1 MKNIDIQLS
10 GGSYNIIIDHGL
22 IKEIGSSISKI
33 YNGDKVAIITD
44 EKVNKYYGDIVEK
57 SLKAK
62 GYNTLKIVI
71 PPGET
76 SKSVESL
83 LKLYSDLLEFKIN
96 RGNLIVAL
104 GGGVIG
110 DLTGFCAST
119 LLRGIPFI
127 QIPTSLLAQIDSSI
141 GGKVA
146 VDLPQGK
153 NLIGNFY
160 HPKAVY
166 IDPEVLNT
174 LDKKFINDGLGEV
187 IKYGLIKDVNLFS
200 RLEEIKDYKELMES
214 MDYIIYTCCNIKKQ
228 VVQRDEKDTGERMIL
243 NFGHTIGHAI
253 EKLQNYTGL
262 SHGEAV
268 AVGMYKITVKSEE
281 LGISKAGLSER
292 IKNLLIKFNLPYEED
307 NFAKN
312 ELLEAINFDKKN
324 INKNINL
331 VLIKDIGESFIKNV
345 PIDEIK
351 KYL

>member
-1 MKNIDIQLS
+1 MKNIDIKLK

-22 IKEIGSSISKI
+22 IKEIGSAISKI
-33 YNGDKVAIITD
+33 YNGDKIAIITD
-44 EKVNKYYGDIVEK
+44 ENVNKYYGDIVEK
-57 SLKAK
+57 SLKSK

-71 PPGET
+71 PPGER

-104 GGGVIG
+104 GGGVVG

-153 NLIGNFY
+153 NLIGSFY

-214 MDYIIYTCCNIKKQ
+214 MDYIIYTCCNIKKE

-292 IKNLLIKFNLPYEED
+292 IKSLLIKFNLPYEED

-331 VLIKDIGESFIKNV
+331 VLLKDIGKSFIKNV

>member
-1 MKNIDIQLS
+1 MKNIDIQLG

-22 IKEIGSSISKI
+22 IKEIGSAISKI

-44 EKVNKYYGDIVEK
+44 ENVNKYYGDIVEE

-71 PPGET
+71 PPGER

-104 GGGVIG
+104 GGGVVG

-153 NLIGNFY
+153 NLIGSFY

-166 IDPEVLNT
+166 IDPEILNT

-187 IKYGLIKDVNLFS
+187 IKYGLIKDANLFS
-200 RLEEIKDYKELMES
+200 RLEEIKDYKELMQS
-214 MDYIIYTCCNIKKQ
+214 MDYIIYTCCNIKKE

-331 VLIKDIGESFIKNV
+331 VLLKDMGKSFIKNV
-345 PIDEIK
+345 PIDEMK

>member
-22 IKEIGSSISKI
+22 IKEIGFAISKI
-33 YNGDKVAIITD
+33 YNGDKIAIITD
-44 EKVNKYYGDIVEK
+44 DNVNKYYGDIVEK

-71 PPGET
+71 PPGEK

-104 GGGVIG
+104 GGGVVG

-153 NLIGNFY
+153 NLIGSFY

-200 RLEEIKDYKELMES
+200 RLEKIKDYKELMES
-214 MDYIIYTCCNIKKQ
+214 MDYIIYTCCNIKKE
-228 VVQRDEKDTGERMIL
+228 VVQRDEKDMGERMIL

-268 AVGMYKITVKSEE
+268 AVGMYKITMKSEE
-281 LGISKAGLSER
+281 LGISKAGLSEK
-292 IKNLLIKFNLPYEED
+292 IKSLLIKFNLPYEED

-331 VLIKDIGESFIKNV
+331 VLIKDIGESFIKSV
-345 PIDEIK
+345 PIDEMK

>member
-22 IKEIGSSISKI
+22 IKEIGSAISKI
-33 YNGDKVAIITD
+33 YNGDKIAIITD
-44 EKVNKYYGDIVEK
+44 ENVNKYYGDIVEK

-71 PPGET
+71 PPGEK

-104 GGGVIG
+104 GGGVVG

-153 NLIGNFY
+153 NLIGSFY

-187 IKYGLIKDVNLFS
+187 IKYGLIKDANLFS

-214 MDYIIYTCCNIKKQ
+214 MDYIIYTCCNIKKE

-292 IKNLLIKFNLPYEED
+292 IKSLLIKFNLPYEED

-331 VLIKDIGESFIKNV
+331 VLLKDIGESFIKNV

>member
-10 GGSYNIIIDHGL
+10 CGSYNIIIDHGL
-22 IKEIGSSISKI
+22 IKEIGSAISKI
-33 YNGDKVAIITD
+33 YNGDKIAIITD
-44 EKVNKYYGDIVEK
+44 DNVNKYYGDIVEK
-57 SLKAK
+57 SLRVK

-71 PPGET
+71 PPGEK

-83 LKLYSDLLEFKIN
+83 LKLYSDLLDFKIN
-96 RGNLIVAL
+96 RGNLIIAL
-104 GGGVIG
+104 GGGVVG

-127 QIPTSLLAQIDSSI
+127 QVPTSLLAQIDSSI

-153 NLIGNFY
+153 NLIGSFY

-187 IKYGLIKDVNLFS
+187 IKYGLIKDANLFS
-200 RLEEIKDYKELMES
+200 RLEEIKDYKELMET
-214 MDYIIYTCCNIKKQ
+214 MDYIIYTCCNIKKE

-292 IKNLLIKFNLPYEED
+292 IKSLLIKFNLPYEED

-331 VLIKDIGESFIKNV
+331 VLLKDIGESFIKNV
-345 PIDEIK
+345 PIDEMK

>member
-1 MKNIDIQLS
+1 MKNIDVQLS
-10 GGSYNIIIDHGL
+10 SGSYNIIIDRGL
-22 IKEIGSSISKI
+22 IKEIGSAISKI
-33 YNGDKVAIITD
+33 YNGDKIAIITD
-44 EKVNKYYGDIVEK
+44 QNVNKYYGDIVEE
-57 SLKAK
+57 SLKSQ

-83 LKLYSDLLEFKIN
+83 LKLYSDLLDFKIN

-104 GGGVIG
+104 GGGVVG

-127 QIPTSLLAQIDSSI
+127 QVPTSLLAQIDSSI

-153 NLIGNFY
+153 NLIGSFY

-187 IKYGLIKDVNLFS
+187 IKYGLIKDANLFS

-268 AVGMYKITVKSEE
+268 AVGMYKITMKSEE
-281 LGISKAGLSER
+281 LGISKAGLSEK
-292 IKNLLIKFNLPYEED
+292 IKSLLIKFNLPYEED

-312 ELLEAINFDKKN
+312 ELLEAITFDKKN

-331 VLIKDIGESFIKNV
+331 VVIKDIGESFIKSV
-345 PIDEIK
+345 PIDEMK

>member
-22 IKEIGSSISKI
+22 IKEIGSAISKI
-33 YNGDKVAIITD
+33 YNGDKIAIITD
-44 EKVNKYYGDIVEK
+44 DNVNKYYGDIVEK
-57 SLKAK
+57 SLRAK

-71 PPGET
+71 PPGEK

-104 GGGVIG
+104 GGGVVG

-153 NLIGNFY
+153 NLIGSFY

-187 IKYGLIKDVNLFS
+187 IKYGLIKDINLFS
-200 RLEEIKDYKELMES
+200 RLEEIKGYKELMES
-214 MDYIIYTCCNIKKQ
+214 MDYIIYTCCNIKKE

-292 IKNLLIKFNLPYEED
+292 IKNLLIKFNLPYEDD

-312 ELLEAINFDKKN
+312 ELLEAITFDKKN

-331 VLIKDIGESFIKNV
+331 VLLKDIGESFIKNV

>member
-22 IKEIGSSISKI
+22 IKEIGSAISKI
-33 YNGDKVAIITD
+33 YNGDKIAIITD
-44 EKVNKYYGDIVEK
+44 ENVNKYYGDIVEK

-71 PPGET
+71 PPGER

-104 GGGVIG
+104 GGGVVG

-153 NLIGNFY
+153 NLIGSFY

-187 IKYGLIKDVNLFS
+187 IKYGLIKDINLFS
-200 RLEEIKDYKELMES
+200 RLEEIKGYKELMES
-214 MDYIIYTCCNIKKQ
+214 MDYIIYTCCNIKKE

-292 IKNLLIKFNLPYEED
+292 IKSLLIKFNLPYEED

-331 VLIKDIGESFIKNV
+331 VLLKDIGESFIKNV